1 MNASKKIVVMGGTG
15 LIGSRT
21 VALLR
26 AAGHEVMAA
35 SPSTGV
41 DAFTGEGLADALR
54 GADAVVDV
62 TNLPSSDPAAV
73 MSFFRTSTENLMAA
87 EAAAGVRVHI
97 LLSIVGADRLRG
109 NFHLDAKV
117 VQEELVRQSG
127 QPHTI
132 VRATQF
138 FEFLGALADGSTVDG
153 AVRLAKCQFQPIAA
167 DEVAAALAGA
177 ATADAI
183 NGVIEIAGPERA
195 GFAEIVGRYLR
206 AVGDPRAVEADAD
219 VGYFGGR
226 VSDLSLVPLGEAR
239 LGRTDLDGWLQSRKS
254 AA

>member
-1 MNASKKIVVMGGTG
+1 MRATKKIVVMGGTG

-26 AAGHEVMAA
+26 AAGHEVVAA

-62 TNLPSSDPAAV
+62 TNLPSFDPAAV

-87 EAAAGVRVHI
+87 EAAAGVGVHI

-138 FEFLGALADGSTVDG
+138 FEFLGALADGSTTDG
-153 AVRLAKCQFQPIAA
+153 VVRLAQCQFQPIAA
-167 DEVAAALAGA
+167 DEVAAALADA
-177 ATADAI
+177 ATAEAVD
-183 NGVIEIAGPERA
+183 GVTEIAGPERA
-195 GFAEIVGRYLR
+195 AFADVMERYLR
-206 AVGDPRAVEADAD
+206 AFGDPRTVEASPKTS
-219 VGYFGGR
+219 YFGVR
-226 VSDLSLVPLGEAR
+226 TSEFSLVPLGDAR
-239 LGRTDLDGWLQSRKS
+239 LGRINLDGWLQSQKS